1 MISLFIDTSN
11 SDVSIAVCKDD
22 EILASICDSIPNMH
36 SVYVVPYLEKIVNE
50 AGVDFSDIDKI
61 MVVNGP
67 GSFTGIR
74 IGLTVAK
81 ILGYCLN
88 KCIIPVSSL
97 KALALSSSGDYI
109 MSIIDARN
117 DNYYIGFYD
126 RYYNEIIPEHFANI
140 EEINDLLL
148 KYDDVCL
155 VSNSELNI
163 NNYIVN
169 KVSYDVL
176 NIVNYYMGEEEID
189 AHNLKSNYLKLP
201 QAVCDHNDK

>member
-88 KCIIPVSSL
+88 KSIIPVSSL

>member
-163 NNYIVN
+163 NGYIVD

>member
-11 SDVSIAVCKDD
+11 SDVSIAVCNDNV
-22 EILASICDSIPNMH
+22 ILASICDSIPNMH

-88 KCIIPVSSL
+88 KNIIPVSSL

-176 NIVNYYMGEEEID
+176 NIVNYYKDEEEID

>member
-140 EEINDLLL
+140 KEINDLLL

-176 NIVNYYMGEEEID
+176 NIVNYYKDEEEID

>member
-176 NIVNYYMGEEEID
+176 NIVNYYKDEEEID

>member
-1 MISLFIDTSN
+1 
-11 SDVSIAVCKDD
+11 
-22 EILASICDSIPNMH
+22 
-36 SVYVVPYLEKIVNE
+36 
-50 AGVDFSDIDKI
+50 
-61 MVVNGP
+61 
-67 GSFTGIR
+67 
-74 IGLTVAK
+74 
-81 ILGYCLN
+81 
-88 KCIIPVSSL
+88 
-97 KALALSSSGDYI
+97 

-176 NIVNYYMGEEEID
+176 NIVNYYKDEEEID

>member
-1 MISLFIDTSN
+1 MEYEMRKLQATDLFS
-11 SDVSIAVCKDD
+11 VVK
-22 EILASICDSIPNMH
+22 IL
-36 SVYVVPYLEKIVNE
+36 
-50 AGVDFSDIDKI
+50 
-61 MVVNGP
+61 NG
-67 GSFTGIR
+67 
-74 IGLTVAK
+74 IGLKNVREA
-81 ILGYCLN
+81 I
-88 KCIIPVSSL
+88 
-97 KALALSSSGDYI
+97 
-109 MSIIDARN
+109 
-117 DNYYIGFYD
+117 
-126 RYYNEIIPEHFANI
+126 NI

-201 QAVCDHNDK
+201 QAVCDHNDKWS